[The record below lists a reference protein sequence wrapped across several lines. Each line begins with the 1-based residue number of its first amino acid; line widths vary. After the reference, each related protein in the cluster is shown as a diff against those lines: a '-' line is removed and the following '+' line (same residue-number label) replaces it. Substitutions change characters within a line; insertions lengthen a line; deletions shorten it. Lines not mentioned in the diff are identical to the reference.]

1 VTRAADER
9 VPLLVWVVLGG
20 VLVVVFEALL
30 YLTAVMLFPHIDTP
44 DCASTDTFCFPDGR
58 PGVTGGAIV
67 VAVGHLGAVA
77 ILVAALVLL
86 VIRRLMIR
94 RRAARTPA

>member
-58 PGVTGGAIV
+58 PGVIGERLWWPWATSEP
-67 VAVGHLGAVA
+67 LRSSS
-77 ILVAALVLL
+77 
-86 VIRRLMIR
+86 RRWCCS
-94 RRAARTPA
+94 